1 MGRRPD
7 FRPLKAFERF
17 EVSLEF
23 PTLQPFQRF
32 GMLTSRRSLHNLRTL
47 EIQALTSFSVNEIL
61 GYISTLQPTNQGLNL
76 LVLNQ
81 NAEYDI
87 SEKEQSVI
95 QKSIAEK
102 VDGRFEFV
110 LFREVEDSEID
121 SDSD

>member
-1 MGRRPD
+1 
-7 FRPLKAFERF
+7 
-17 EVSLEF
+17 
-23 PTLQPFQRF
+23 
-32 GMLTSRRSLHNLRTL
+32 MLTSRRSLHNLRAL
-47 EIQALTSFSVNEIL
+47 EIQALTSFSVNGIL

-81 NAEYDI
+81 NPDYDI